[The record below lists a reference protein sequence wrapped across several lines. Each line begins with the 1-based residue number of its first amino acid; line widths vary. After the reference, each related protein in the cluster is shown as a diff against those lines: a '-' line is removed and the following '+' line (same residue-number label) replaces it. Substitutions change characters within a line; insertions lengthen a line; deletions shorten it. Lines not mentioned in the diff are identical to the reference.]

1 MKRAIESASA
11 HVPTSTPPAHDVRT
25 PAPYQRPHHSNQQL
39 RDANGQ
45 FISMEQVLA
54 AQREDA
60 IWLARVRAGR
70 IRAQTAKRDAFGQ
83 FAREDE
89 AAALPNIREQTAPNI
104 RETEDALE
112 PPHIRAWRTILLM
125 GRSL

>member
-45 FISMEQVLA
+45 FTSMEQVLV

-70 IRAQTAKRDAFGQ
+70 IIAQTAKRDAFGQ
-83 FAREDE
+83 FASEGDV
-89 AAALPNIREQTAPNI
+89 AVLPNIQEQITSNV
-104 RETEDALE
+104 RETAQPLE
-112 PPHIRAWRTILLM
+112 PPHIRAWKVVLAT
-125 GRSL
+125 GHGF